1 MGIRIIDAKGKKGS
15 FNVGIVVSRWNSFIT
30 EKLKDG
36 AVEAL
41 TRHGL
46 TEEQITI
53 AYCPGAYEIPLIA
66 KTLLETGRYDG
77 VICLGAV
84 IRGDTPHFDFVCNA
98 VNYGVSKLN
107 LSFGKPVTFGVLT
120 TNNVEQALERTN
132 PEKGN
137 KGEEAAVALLDMLS
151 IMAKIKQ

>member
-1 MGIRIIDAKGKKGS
+1 M
-15 FNVGIVVSRWNSFIT
+15 
-30 EKLKDG
+30 KDG

-41 TRHGL
+41 IKHGL
-46 TEEQITI
+46 SEEQITV

-84 IRGDTPHFDFVCNA
+84 IRGDTPHFEFVCNA

-107 LSFGKPVTFGVLT
+107 LSHGKPITFGVLT

-132 PEKGN
+132 PETGN
-137 KGEEAAVALLDMLS
+137 KGEEAAVAILDMLS
-151 IMAKIKQ
+151 VMAKIKQ

>member
-1 MGIRIIDAKGKKGS
+1 MGIKIIDAKGNRGIY
-15 FNVGIVVSRWNSFIT
+15 NIGIVVSRWNSFIT

-41 TRHGL
+41 IKHGL
-46 TEEQITI
+46 SEEQITV

-84 IRGDTPHFDFVCNA
+84 IRGDTPHFEFVCNA

-107 LSFGKPVTFGVLT
+107 LSHGKPITFGVLT

-132 PEKGN
+132 PETGN
-137 KGEEAAVALLDMLS
+137 KGEEAAVAILDMLS
-151 IMAKIKQ
+151 VMAKIKQ

>member
-1 MGIRIIDAKGKKGS
+1 MGIKIIDAKGNRGTY
-15 FNVGIVVSRWNSFIT
+15 NIGIVVSRWNSFIT

-41 TRHGL
+41 IKHGL
-46 TEEQITI
+46 SEEQITV

-84 IRGDTPHFDFVCNA
+84 IRGDTPHFEFVCNA

-107 LSFGKPVTFGVLT
+107 LSHGKPITFGVLT

-132 PEKGN
+132 PETGN
-137 KGEEAAVALLDMLS
+137 KGEEAAVAILDMLS
-151 IMAKIKQ
+151 VMAKIKQ

>member
-1 MGIRIIDAKGKKGS
+1 MGIKILDGKHKHNNYTLG
-15 FNVGIVVSRWNSFIT
+15 VVVSRWNSFIT

-41 TRHGL
+41 KKHGIP
-46 TEEQITI
+46 EEQITV
-53 AYCPGAYEIPLIA
+53 AYCPGAYEIPLTA

-84 IRGDTPHFDFVCNA
+84 IRGDTPHFDFVCDA
-98 VNYGVSKLN
+98 VNYGVTNLN
-107 LSFGKPVTFGVLT
+107 ISQGKPVTFGVLT

-132 PEKGN
+132 PETGN
-137 KGEEAAVALLDMLS
+137 KGEEAAVALLEMLS
-151 IMAKIKQ
+151 LMAKIKQ